1 MVYVGHIY
9 TTWFN
14 AFYPFSQGLFAGTNV
29 DCDDDELK
37 NAGEDE
43 DHADEHP
50 DVEEGDVGDSGYIL
64 SHLNKAIQSNS
75 RCRAG
80 RYETQGT
87 FCLT

>member
-1 MVYVGHIY
+1 M
-9 TTWFN
+9 
-14 AFYPFSQGLFAGTNV
+14 
-29 DCDDDELK
+29 DCDDDELE

-80 RYETQGT
+80 RHMRHKVHNNSGKVSFRVSSKCECFLKIQAKS
-87 FCLT
+87 

>member
-1 MVYVGHIY
+1 M
-9 TTWFN
+9 
-14 AFYPFSQGLFAGTNV
+14 

-80 RYETQGT
+80 RHMRHKVHSASPDIITLER
-87 FCLT
+87 FRFEFL